1 MGVKKSYWTRIKDSS
16 EFTYLNLRRY
26 YEYGKINQTPTTTP
40 TQIYD
45 QFNTILNDFNL
56 DKLRKRI
63 NRNSDVI
70 VDAIGKDNIIGKSV
84 CPVITIPKTLIS
96 DKLAKKWNLYGLQT
110 KSSNYQIFT
119 YSCDDKSYDDFAKD
133 LRNENT
139 IL

>member
-1 MGVKKSYWTRIKDSS
+1 MLI
-16 EFTYLNLRRY
+16 
-26 YEYGKINQTPTTTP
+26 
-40 TQIYD
+40 
-45 QFNTILNDFNL
+45 
-56 DKLRKRI
+56 
-63 NRNSDVI
+63 
-70 VDAIGKDNIIGKSV
+70 AIGKDNIIGKSV